1 MNSSPTIGKLAAAL
15 VAVQPLFPT
24 VPKTKIGKI
33 PLKSG
38 GSYSYTYADFA
49 DVMDAV
55 KPILNGAGIA
65 VLQLPNG
72 NAIETVLLHESGEW
86 ISGTLELVDCTDP
99 QKQGSAITYGRRY
112 SLSAVLGIVTEDD
125 DDGAAATHSAPAASQ
140 QRPQASE
147 RPSEGP
153 TAYAGARQTQS
164 APTGDKRR
172 VTSEELAY
180 YQFAEELNLKSAEP
194 NSFMT
199 DVVGKMAKWE
209 VSPKQIAA
217 VEKTAFKILSEAGFD
232 PKGERQRL
240 STAVASV
247 AEAFAP
253 TEATFDNEE
262 PF

>member
-1 MNSSPTIGKLAAAL
+1 MNRSESVTKLATAL
-15 VAVQPLFPT
+15 VAIQPLFPT

-140 QRPQASE
+140 QQLQASE

-164 APTGDKRR
+164 VPAGEKIDKKRNG
-172 VTSEELAY
+172 VIWYFFNKDGKAADAY
-180 YQFAEELNLKSAEP
+180 VATRFNVKRTQDLTIEQFTEMMGELNPNKVQGRTIDDVYAEQ
-194 NSFMT
+194 S
-199 DVVGKMAKWE
+199 G
-209 VSPKQIAA
+209 AA
-217 VEKTAFKILSEAGFD
+217 IVADAFGIG
-232 PKGERQRL
+232 
-240 STAVASV
+240 
-247 AEAFAP
+247 
-253 TEATFDNEE
+253 EE